1 MELDALDKVSAKAFD
16 GYIVRKDLVRQ
27 FKGQY
32 PVPTYVCEFL
42 LGRYCA
48 SIDPTEI
55 EEGLKIVSR
64 QLSDRAVRAGEEEL
78 FKSRSREQ
86 GSVKIIDH
94 NHEQPDKAQPNGDLE
109 AAKAAARQA
118 VEEPEPAPLP
128 EAGDRPRSP
137 AEMVGAVLS
146 NLTLC
151 IEADTLDEAVQYA
164 KQAQRWALIL
174 KREVK

>member
-1 MELDALDKVSAKAFD
+1 MTTERTWAGEMVGELDTIN
-16 GYIVRKDLVRQ
+16 G
-27 FKGQY
+27 
-32 PVPTYVCEFL
+32 T
-42 LGRYCA
+42 
-48 SIDPTEI
+48 
-55 EEGLKIVSR
+55 
-64 QLSDRAVRAGEEEL
+64 LSDHEKRLARLEADESVVEVSGGVAYCTR
-78 FKSRSREQ
+78 

-94 NHEQPDKAQPNGDLE
+94 NHEQPDKAQPNEDLE